1 MCCRYKFIFWRARGI
16 YLRFVTAN
24 VSAGAI
30 VVDFSV
36 LLSES
41 PDLHCNEPN
50 IPCPSVAPGVMYVT
64 PGFNSQLRQGPHRG
78 E

>member
-1 MCCRYKFIFWRARGI
+1 MCCSYRLIFRRAQGI

-24 VSAGAI
+24 VSAGAT
-30 VVDFSV
+30 VVDLSV

-41 PDLHCNEPN
+41 PDLHCNEPE
-50 IPCPSVAPGVMYVT
+50 IPCPSVAPGMMYVT
-64 PGFNSQLRQGPHRG
+64 PGFNSQLHQGLHRG